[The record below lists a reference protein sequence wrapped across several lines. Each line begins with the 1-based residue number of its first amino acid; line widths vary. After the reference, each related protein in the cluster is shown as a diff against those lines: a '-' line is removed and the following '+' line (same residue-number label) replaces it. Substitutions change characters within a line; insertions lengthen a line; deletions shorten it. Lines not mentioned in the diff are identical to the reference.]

1 MTGSLLPGPLARE
14 HPVLAAAQ
22 RDGGPPSSDSDD
34 AYLLRLCL
42 DLKLDVLLLTLGA
55 AATDPAC
62 QWPPPAPGE
71 GEPQAPDAGPP
82 AAPPIAD
89 PPIADP
95 PIDLTSLALA
105 KDDDQSDP
113 PWERWLRE
121 DVDAVHAL
129 ARELLAWG
137 GCLPSSMSGGR
148 TSSSALAVL
157 ERLEAFHLQLRE
169 LLVEVEVLRGNGAQ
183 PTVPRG
189 VTSASSTSE
198 QAVARHCRRRL
209 AELQRYRIELAE
221 LLAAQAA
228 AAGTPGHPGE
238 FLG

>member
-1 MTGSLLPGPLARE
+1 VTSSLLPGPLARE
-14 HPVLAAAQ
+14 HPVATAAPL
-22 RDGGPPSSDSDD
+22 DGGPRSSDSDD

-62 QWPPPAPGE
+62 QWPPAAPGE
-71 GEPQAPDAGPP
+71 GEPQAPDA
-82 AAPPIAD
+82 D
-89 PPIADP
+89 PPIDDP
-95 PIDLTSLALA
+95 PIDLASLAPV
-105 KDDDQSDP
+105 KDDDGQPDL

-157 ERLEAFHLQLRE
+157 ERLEAFHIQLRE

-183 PTVPRG
+183 PAVPRG

-209 AELQRYRIELAE
+209 AELQQYRTELTE

-228 AAGTPGHPGE
+228 AAGARGHPGQ